1 MSARRNPLPLRR
13 FGPGRGGGT
22 VNMPA
27 EAPNSARD
35 ARLKL
40 SDHPDRRFADA
51 VDFDFVRDL
60 ELVELRFTG
69 FELRASG
76 ADAFRAR
83 GWRGWYTPSFPPP
96 GNLMNARRPQG
107 SSWDRGSTVTPLPV
121 SSFTAAS
128 MSRHMRKSS

>member
-1 MSARRNPLPLRR
+1 MSAQRNPLPLGR
-13 FGPGRGGGT
+13 FGPRRGDRT

-27 EAPNSARD
+27 DAPHSARVD
-35 ARLKL
+35 RWKL
-40 SDHPDRRFADA
+40 SDHADRRLSDA
-51 VDFDFVRDL
+51 VDLDFVRDL
-60 ELVELRFTG
+60 ELVKLRFTG
-69 FELRASG
+69 FELRVSG

-83 GWRGWYTPSFPPP
+83 WWRGWYTPSFPPP
-96 GNLMNARRPQG
+96 GNSMNARRPQG

>member
-1 MSARRNPLPLRR
+1 
-13 FGPGRGGGT
+13 
-22 VNMPA
+22 MPI
-27 EAPNSARD
+27 RIT
-35 ARLKL
+35 RIRIMQVLKL
-40 SDHPDRRFADA
+40 SDHPDRRFTDA
-51 VDFDFVRDL
+51 VDPDFGRDL
-60 ELVELRFTG
+60 ELVDLRFTG
-69 FELRASG
+69 FELRVSG